1 MSNRFDERVTLDPQ
15 DWEEFRAL
23 AHTMIDD
30 TLDYLRDLRERPAW
44 QPMPQAVRNSFDE
57 PLPQEGIGAGAAY
70 GDFKERVRPYTN
82 GNIHPRFWG
91 WVQGTGT
98 PLGMMAEMLGAAINP
113 HMAGFDQ
120 APASVEHQVVRWIA
134 ELMGFPKD
142 ASGLMVTGGSL
153 ANMIGLAMA
162 RHVKSGFD
170 VRQQGIAGAG
180 RKLLV
185 YGSVETH
192 NWVNKGLEFMGMGRD
207 SFRAVPVNADY
218 QIDPSA
224 LHGMLERDKAES
236 HRPICII
243 GTAGTVNTGAIDDLE
258 TLADIAQ
265 QHDTWFHVDGA
276 FGAWAR
282 ISSKLKPLVV
292 GIERADSIGLDLH
305 KWVYLPFDT
314 ACVLVRDA
322 ALHRAAFAST
332 ASYLAIS
339 ERGVTAGGL
348 PFANLGIDLARNFK
362 ALKVWMHFK
371 AHGIRQIAG
380 VIEQNVEDIRYLV
393 RRINDA
399 KELELL
405 APSPLNV
412 ACFRYMRP
420 GLADDALNRLNQEIL
435 FQLQEQGIAVPSAT
449 TFNGRFAIRVAN
461 TNHRSRREDF
471 DMLVEAVIKLGS
483 KLTADF
489 RG

>member
-1 MSNRFDERVTLDPQ
+1 MSNRLEHRVTLDPEN
-15 DWEEFRAL
+15 WEEFRAL
-23 AHTMIDD
+23 AHAMIDD

-44 QPMPQAVRNSFDE
+44 QPMQEGVRSSFDE
-57 PLPQEGIGAGAAY
+57 PLPQKGIGAAAAY
-70 GDFKERVRPYTN
+70 RVFKQQVRPYTN

-113 HMAGFDQ
+113 HMAGFNQ
-120 APASVEHQVVRWIA
+120 APASVEHQVVRWIV
-134 ELMGFPKD
+134 ESMGFPKD

-153 ANMIGLAMA
+153 ANMIGLAVA
-162 RHVKSGFD
+162 RHAKSGFD
-170 VRQQGIAGAG
+170 VRQQGVAGAD

-207 SFRAVPVNADY
+207 AFRAVPVNTDY
-218 QIDPSA
+218 QIDLSV
-224 LHGMLERDKAES
+224 LREMLQRDKADG
-236 HRPICII
+236 HRPICVI

-258 TLADIAQ
+258 SLADIAQ

-282 ISSKLKPLVV
+282 ISTTLKPLVA

-322 ALHRAAFAST
+322 AMHRAAFAST

-339 ERGVTAGGL
+339 ERGVIAGGL
-348 PFANLGIDLARNFK
+348 PFANLGIDLTRNFK

-371 AHGIRQIAG
+371 AHGVQQIAR

-393 RRINDA
+393 QRVNEA

-412 ACFRYMRP
+412 VCFRYVRP
-420 GLADDALNRLNQEIL
+420 GLAEDALNRLNQEVL

-449 TFNGRFAIRVAN
+449 TFNEKFAIRVAN
-461 TNHRSRREDF
+461 VNHRSRREDF
-471 DMLVEAVIKLGS
+471 DILVEAVIELGDKL
-483 KLTADF
+483 
-489 RG
+489 

>member
-1 MSNRFDERVTLDPQ
+1 MSNCFDDRVTLDPE

-44 QPMPQAVRNSFDE
+44 QPMPQAVRSSFDE
-57 PLPQEGIGAGAAY
+57 PLPQEGIGAAAAY

-134 ELMGFPKD
+134 ELMGFPRD

-153 ANMIGLAMA
+153 ANMIGLAVA
-162 RHVKSGFD
+162 RHAKSQFD
-170 VRQQGIAGAG
+170 VRQRGIAGAD
-180 RKLLV
+180 RRLLV

-192 NWVNKGLEFMGMGRD
+192 NWVTKGLEFMGMGRD
-207 SFRAVPVNADY
+207 SLRAVPVNANY
-218 QIDPSA
+218 QIDLTA
-224 LHGMLERDKAES
+224 LREMLERDKAEG

-258 TLADIAQ
+258 SLAGIAQ

-282 ISSKLKPLVV
+282 ISPTLKSLVA
-292 GIERADSIGLDLH
+292 GMERADSIGLDLH

-314 ACVLVRDA
+314 ACILVRDA
-322 ALHRAAFAST
+322 ALHRDAFAST
-332 ASYLAIS
+332 ASYLAVS
-339 ERGVTAGGL
+339 ERGVIAGGL
-348 PFANLGIDLARNFK
+348 PFANLGIDLTRNFK
-362 ALKVWMHFK
+362 ALKVWMSFK
-371 AHGIRQIAG
+371 AHGMKQIAR
-380 VIEQNVEDIRYLV
+380 VIEQNVEDVRHLV
-393 RRINDA
+393 RRVGAA

-412 ACFRYMRP
+412 ACFRYARP
-420 GLADDALNRLNQEIL
+420 GPGEDALNRLNQEIL

-449 TFNGRFAIRVAN
+449 TFNGKFAIRVAN
-461 TNHRSRREDF
+461 TNHRSRKEDF
-471 DMLVEAVIKLGS
+471 DMLVEAVIKLGD